1 MVSNERWQSFVRGE
15 LPLER
20 LLGGWATF
28 EDVTTRRIAR
38 ERLAISDRY
47 KKNVDVVVEIELREP
62 LPARVGIVG
71 PQRMRDGTQLPG
83 GGNQVWFSVKGS
95 ELARYVR
102 VVGGRNLK

>member
-1 MVSNERWQSFVRGE
+1 MTGR
-15 LPLER
+15 
-20 LLGGWATF
+20 WATF
-28 EDVTTRRIAR
+28 ERVPSQRYAR

-71 PQRMRDGTQLPG
+71 PQRMRDGTRLPG

-102 VVGGRNLK
+102 VVGGRSLK